1 MGNFRAGTECSYYSW
16 WAMSHLISTGH
27 LLYSTIMT
35 AENIPDGKQEEL
47 EEGDEDVV
55 ADVVASGG
63 SSR

>member
-1 MGNFRAGTECSYYSW
+1 
-16 WAMSHLISTGH
+16 MSHLISTGH